1 MTAMDKAVIAD
12 KAETNSVHQLL
23 TDNIDLW
30 TSAIEQKKSTG
41 RGSNRKQHL
50 YGIKKLREL
59 ILELAVRGKLV
70 PQDPN
75 DEPASELLKR
85 IAAERDQLV
94 KDKKIKK
101 PKKLPEITEEEKPFD
116 LPDGWEW
123 EFMGRICDVERGGS
137 PRPIKDYITDS
148 DDGTTLKHFM

>member
-12 KAETNSVHQLL
+12 KAETNPVHQLL

-59 ILELAVRGKLV
+59 IL
-70 PQDPN
+70 
-75 DEPASELLKR
+75 
-85 IAAERDQLV
+85 
-94 KDKKIKK
+94 
-101 PKKLPEITEEEKPFD
+101 
-116 LPDGWEW
+116 
-123 EFMGRICDVERGGS
+123 
-137 PRPIKDYITDS
+137 
-148 DDGTTLKHFM
+148 